1 MAPTFG
7 CCLGRRRPQ
16 RWNCTKTPSHPSW
29 LPASSHARS
38 VKSYRSWLPSS
49 TIMKAKASLP
59 TTAQSNKTK
68 HSSVKSIRIAKPCKR
83 VPYNKRPYS
92 WNCPECHTLFQR
104 TYGSVMGSRLHHWRG
119 RHPEKPVE
127 TFFHTKPLPYAVSH
141 QLPTD
146 QQDWKCPL
154 CTAALPF
161 LPRYDRQKAIQ
172 QHVTE
177 CHPEHTPN
185 TLRKLNLKG
194 FKRPGVAETQRKN
207 L

>member
-1 MAPTFG
+1 MLFG
-7 CCLGRRRPQ
+7 MQETTEVELPGV
-16 RWNCTKTPSHPSW
+16 PSH
-29 LPASSHARS
+29 
-38 VKSYRSWLPSS
+38 RSWLP
-49 TIMKAKASLP
+49 AKASLP

-68 HSSVKSIRIAKPCKR
+68 HSSDSSVKSIRIAKPCKS
-83 VPYNKRPYS
+83 VPKLTFKEKQKQYNKRPHS
-92 WNCPECHTLFQR
+92 CMELPWMPHQG
-104 TYGSVMGSRLHHWRG
+104 TYGPVMGSRLHYWWS

-127 TFFHTKPLPYAVSH
+127 ILFHTKPLLYAVSH

-146 QQDWKCPL
+146 QQDWKCLL
-154 CTAALPF
+154 CTGALPF

-194 FKRPGVAETQRKN
+194 LKRPRVAEIQRKS
-207 L
+207 LRHFETKTSRTTAW

>member
-1 MAPTFG
+1 
-7 CCLGRRRPQ
+7 
-16 RWNCTKTPSHPSW
+16 
-29 LPASSHARS
+29 
-38 VKSYRSWLPSS
+38 
-49 TIMKAKASLP
+49 MKAKASLP

-207 L
+207 LWQIETESSRTTAWWQSKRQSVLPRNGDARASITAKCLCKR